1 MYSFGI
7 EEEYFVFD
15 ANSRRAVNTSDPKF
29 LGGVKRRLGDRIATE
44 MLQSQIEFITPPCR
58 SCEEAREQLTSGRAV
73 LAAEAKKRNL
83 GIAAMGTFPL
93 ADWADQTVTR
103 HPRYNAILR
112 DLQMVGL
119 RNMLCGMHVHVAV
132 PDPDSRVEL
141 MVRLT
146 PYLPL
151 LLALS
156 TSSPF
161 WQGRATGLRGYRLA
175 AYDELPRTGLPEFF
189 RSKGDY
195 DEYVSALTW
204 ARIIPD
210 ASHIWWALRPSLRY
224 PTIELRVA
232 DSCTDV
238 EDALSIAALF
248 RCLVRALDR
257 DRALNSGIDRV
268 GRAITVE
275 NKWHA
280 QRYGVSAT
288 FVDPF
293 RRQPTDA
300 AAWLEEVQDF
310 IHEDIHALD
319 CAGEIA
325 RLGHLVVRGTSAD
338 RQIEIF
344 DRAREAGRRRL
355 DALAAV
361 VDWAAAETLGPD
373 TLHRNEA
380 KNVTRPMASTEPKRE
395 LFDASGYLTD
405 GEGCAPLSK

>member
-15 ANSRRAVNTSDPKF
+15 ANSRRAVNVADPEF
-29 LGGVKRRLGDRIATE
+29 LANVKRRLGDRVSTE
-44 MLQSQIEFITPPCR
+44 MLQLQLEFSTPPCG
-58 SCEEAREQLTSGRAV
+58 SCNEAREHLASARAL
-73 LAAEAKKRNL
+73 LAAEAKKRGL

-93 ADWADQTVTR
+93 ADWLDQTVTP
-103 HPRYNAILR
+103 HPRYDTIVK

-132 PDPDSRVEL
+132 PDPNSRVQL
-141 MVRLT
+141 MMRLT

-151 LLALS
+151 FLALS

-189 RSKGDY
+189 ESNEDY
-195 DEYVSALTW
+195 DDYVHALAW
-204 ARIIPD
+204 AGIIPD

-224 PTIELRVA
+224 PTIELRIA

-238 EDALSIAALF
+238 EDAVSIAALF

-257 DRALNSGIDRV
+257 DRWLNAGFDCV

-280 QRYGVSAT
+280 QRHGVSAT

-300 AAWLEEVQDF
+300 ATWLAEVIDF
-310 IHEDIHALD
+310 IHEDIEALG
-319 CAGEIA
+319 CAAEIA
-325 RLGHLVVRGTSAD
+325 RLDRLIATGTSAD

-344 DRAREAGRRRL
+344 DLARRRGRPRL

-361 VDWAAAETLGPD
+361 VDWAAVQTLGGD
-373 TLHRNEA
+373 TVAQRRNVRQPTMLTQSQCQRA
-380 KNVTRPMASTEPKRE
+380 GAS
-395 LFDASGYLTD
+395 AYSAD
-405 GEGCAPLSK
+405 GAPLSRRHAHV